1 MKFQHRL
8 PLLAVVP
15 VWFMVVVPSMWLIF
29 LPLKFLL
36 ITFAFWLCSKAFS
49 GLKFKELFRQSFL
62 RAFIASIVAD
72 LTGTAVLF
80 LSQGSFGDWWYEY
93 ITTPVVLNPLDNP
106 YSLSLTLFAIFLAA
120 FISYLLH
127 KKVTVKNLTVPFDL
141 QRKLALGLAII
152 TIPVL
157 YLMPSRI
164 LYDENYSVYT
174 FTNHIIWNV
183 QNDCTVTPVKPV
195 YVECG
200 ELSSENGFTAGYY
213 LIEAINTA
221 KKATSDVTAEPEYR
235 LHFRNPSVSD
245 DAGVDAE
252 LWFLQDG
259 KALFRANGQF
269 YLADEYQ
276 SAETLKVF
284 TGEAQAEADAAK
296 KAEEEAQ
303 AAQTSALSETVT
315 SAAASSSQVSQ

>member
-1 MKFQHRL
+1 MKTQRRL

-15 VWFMVVVPSMWLIF
+15 IWFMVIVPSMWLIF

-49 GLKFKELFRQSFL
+49 GVTFRELFRQSFL

-72 LTGTAVLF
+72 LTATAVLF
-80 LSQGSFGDWWYEY
+80 LSQGSFGGWWYEY

-106 YSLSLTLFAIFLAA
+106 YSLSLALFAILLAV
-120 FISYLLH
+120 FVSYLLH
-127 KKVTVKNLTVPFDL
+127 KKVTFKNFVGRFDL

-152 TIPVL
+152 TIPVF

-174 FTNHIIWNV
+174 FTNHLVWNV

-195 YVECG
+195 SVECE
-200 ELSSENGFTAGYY
+200 ELSAENGFTAGYY

-235 LHFRNPSVSD
+235 IHFRNPSVPD
-245 DAGVDAE
+245 DTGVDAE

-259 KALFRANGQF
+259 RALFRVNGQF

-296 KAEEEAQ
+296 KAEEEAE
-303 AAQTSALSETVT
+303 AAQNAALSDTVT
-315 SAAASSSQVSQ
+315 AAASSQVSQ